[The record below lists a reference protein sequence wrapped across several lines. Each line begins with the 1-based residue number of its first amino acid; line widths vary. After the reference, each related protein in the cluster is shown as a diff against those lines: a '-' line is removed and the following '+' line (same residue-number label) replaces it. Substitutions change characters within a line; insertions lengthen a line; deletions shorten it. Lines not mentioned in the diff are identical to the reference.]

1 MENFAPLETITCE
14 GEYSS
19 PLSQR
24 SFSQIARRSPSVPA
38 AEVVLGQPHIQRLMR
53 GQCGLYCGVTKS
65 GSPTLK
71 ETTSR
76 PLWRISLALAS
87 IASVGDGAIAAHKRE
102 SSKDKTNAPLTRSGN
117 RLPVRNEFLNH
128 YTSISFI
135 LQPYFGLNSAKF
147 SVYFAHF
154 DFDSCKFVFPVSL
167 LFHCMPPRSVPSL
180 SICPPASAVMPG
192 AVC

>member
-38 AEVVLGQPHIQRLMR
+38 AGVYLVSPISSASCAAVRI
-53 GQCGLYCGVTKS
+53 YCGVTKS

-154 DFDSCKFVFPVSL
+154 DFNSCKFVFPISL